1 MFSKLL
7 DSRFLP
13 FLIFAALLTAQAAT
27 GAGIQLSV
35 NDSPWTAEGSA
46 VGQKFGQFLN
56 SAGDVNGDD
65 YEDFIVSSQSA
76 SGNAGR
82 AWLFYGGPA
91 GPGTTPDVTFTPPAD
106 VTSSHYFGMHA
117 RAAGDVNNDGY
128 ADIMIGCTGCDAP
141 GGAGDEGMVYV
152 YHGADGA
159 IDTNYDWRARGVL
172 LYSHLGWAGA
182 PAGDVNGDNYDDILV
197 GAYRYDANTV
207 HHAYLFLGSSTGLD
221 QEGTRAEGTPS
232 NCDWSASGEQSL
244 DAFGLTLGTAGDLN
258 DDGYD
263 DIFVGA
269 QDWDGAQP
277 NVGKIWVWYGSSSW
291 PTSPDSPATA
301 DWSAEGTI
309 QTDRFGGAAGYEP
322 GAAAAGDVDGDGYD
336 DFLIGCYA
344 CDVGA
349 TNNGSVALW
358 YGSDT
363 GLTDG
368 PPDWEAAGL
377 HEGDILGFTVTS
389 AGDFNQDG
397 YSDFLVSQPGWDKVW
412 DPNNQTNEGRGL
424 LWLGSPQGPLDQPL
438 PIYADCLIPG
448 DQAGGNLGYSLAA
461 ALDVDDDG
469 FDDLVLGTE
478 WFDNDHDINPDDNRG
493 KIYFFPGLGVIGADD
508 FESNDLLRWTL
519 ATP

>member
-1 MFSKLL
+1 MFSNLL

-13 FLIFAALLTAQAAT
+13 FLILAALLTAQAAT

-46 VGQKFGQFLN
+46 AGQKFGQFLD

-65 YEDFIVSSQSA
+65 YKDFIVSSQSA

-106 VTSSHYFGMHA
+106 VTTGHFFGMHA
-117 RAAGDVNNDGY
+117 RTAGDVNNDGY
-128 ADIMIGCTGCDAP
+128 DDIMIGCTGCDAP
-141 GGAGDEGMVYV
+141 DGASDEGMVYV

-159 IDTNYDWRARGVL
+159 IDTNYDW
-172 LYSHLGWAGA
+172 W
-182 PAGDVNGDNYDDILV
+182 
-197 GAYRYDANTV
+197 
-207 HHAYLFLGSSTGLD
+207 
-221 QEGTRAEGTPS
+221 
-232 NCDWSASGEQSL
+232 ASGEQSL
-244 DAFGLTLGTAGDLN
+244 DAFGLTLGTAGDLD

-269 QDWDGAQP
+269 QEWDGAQP
-277 NVGKIWVWYGSSSW
+277 NVGKIWVWYGSISG
-291 PTSPDSPATA
+291 PTSPGSPATA
-301 DWSAEGTI
+301 DWSAEGTV
-309 QTDRFGGAAGYEP
+309 QTDRFGGAGGYEP

-478 WFDNDHDINPDDNRG
+478 WFDIDHDINPDDNRG

-508 FESNDLLRWTL
+508 FESNDLLRWGFVK
-519 ATP
+519 A